1 MDALPP
7 NDPNQNNNDGNNRHV
22 AKPDP
27 MGGANRR
34 DGNTEM
40 DIIGNLQD
48 QPMVVIMFLMGVA
61 SWLLKEQ
68 CTC

>member
-7 NDPNQNNNDGNNRHV
+7 NDPNPNNNAGDNSRTT
-22 AKPDP
+22 KPDP
-27 MGGANRR
+27 MGGGERR
-34 DGNTEM
+34 GENSEM
-40 DIIGNLQD
+40 DIIGDLQD

-61 SWLLKEQ
+61 SWLLKEH